1 MTQGLVIKSTGSNY
15 LVEINNQIVNCK
27 IRGKIRLSGI
37 RTTNPVAVGDNVSVE
52 LSNDTE
58 GVITE
63 ILPRK
68 NYIVRKSINLSK
80 ESHIIAA
87 NLDQCMLVATLI
99 MPETPLEFIDRFL
112 VSAEAY
118 KVPAIIVFNKSDLY
132 GDLQEVLKDTMDIY
146 KKIGYRCVAVSAQT
160 GENVDTLRTMLKDK
174 TTLISGNSGTG
185 KSTLINRINPGLGL
199 RTGDISMY
207 SLQGKHTTTFA
218 EMFHLDFGGNII
230 DTPGI
235 KGFGMVG
242 MTPEDIA
249 HNFPEIFAQL
259 ENCKFYN
266 CTHTHEPG
274 CAVKKA
280 VEDGTIHP
288 SRYHSYI
295 SIISDDETQKYR
307 KSSRE

>member
-146 KKIGYRCVAVSAQT
+146 TKIGYNCIAVSAQT

-185 KSTLINRINPGLGL
+185 KSTLINCINPG
-199 RTGDISMY
+199 
-207 SLQGKHTTTFA
+207 
-218 EMFHLDFGGNII
+218 
-230 DTPGI
+230 
-235 KGFGMVG
+235 
-242 MTPEDIA
+242 
-249 HNFPEIFAQL
+249 
-259 ENCKFYN
+259 
-266 CTHTHEPG
+266 
-274 CAVKKA
+274 
-280 VEDGTIHP
+280 
-288 SRYHSYI
+288 
-295 SIISDDETQKYR
+295 
-307 KSSRE
+307 